1 MTFAEGSIINH
12 NFLEVEN
19 INFVASNVVLDFEL
33 FQQWE
38 FALANT
44 VNEGNCQFRGLCWW
58 GKRNPNWGSRALPP
72 LLWVVYNRG
81 GGTIYL
87 RSHFYNSERDPV
99 LWDLDWD
106 WLLVGEDSE

>member
-1 MTFAEGSIINH
+1 MKSELGKQSFA
-12 NFLEVEN
+12 
-19 INFVASNVVLDFEL
+19 
-33 FQQWE
+33 
-38 FALANT
+38 
-44 VNEGNCQFRGLCWW
+44 
-58 GKRNPNWGSRALPP
+58 P

-87 RSHFYNSERDPV
+87 GSHFYNSERDPV